1 MSQIFTS
8 MPVCLCY
15 KLTKLTV
22 VQCSYN
28 INVQY
33 VSFLINYKND
43 KDFIQKTIEIISKKI
58 THWKQL
64 SKSVFK
70 LLNLDIVWFI
80 KKKKVCWLTSCTL
93 LIRLVAFIWPDDY
106 ILLYNNV
113 CDTFFLSDLQTFFK
127 ASFLSKFW
135 GGQRASQSFNQG

>member
-1 MSQIFTS
+1 MS
-8 MPVCLCY
+8 VCLCY

-58 THWKQL
+58 TH
-64 SKSVFK
+64 
-70 LLNLDIVWFI
+70 
-80 KKKKVCWLTSCTL
+80 
-93 LIRLVAFIWPDDY
+93 
-106 ILLYNNV
+106 
-113 CDTFFLSDLQTFFK
+113 
-127 ASFLSKFW
+127 
-135 GGQRASQSFNQG
+135 